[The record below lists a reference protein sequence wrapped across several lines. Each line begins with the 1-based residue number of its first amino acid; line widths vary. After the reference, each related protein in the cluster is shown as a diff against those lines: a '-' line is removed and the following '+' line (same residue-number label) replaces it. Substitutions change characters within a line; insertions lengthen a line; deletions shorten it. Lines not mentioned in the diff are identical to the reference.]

1 MVITTSL
8 FLLALYG
15 QAPAASRTGSEDAAT
30 RAAAAA
36 EKAAAAAQTAAEAAA
51 KAAEAAARVSGQ
63 APAVAAAAPAAPAP
77 SQWAGSVGL
86 GLIYLSGNSKAVT
99 FNGTAVA
106 EHKSEHWIYGLK
118 ALAVYGTSRAASA
131 DPNSESQV
139 NALGAS
145 LQLRGDR
152 RLTQS
157 LSVYL
162 LGGAETDHVKSVEFR
177 GYGEAGG
184 SIIWLDTKEGELSK
198 TFLRTD
204 LAFRYSNESRFQYYP
219 SGMSL
224 PNATL
229 YAPRFGLAFR
239 YNLSKGIGFLQDA
252 EILPNVTGDSRV
264 LVNSLSK
271 LTARLIQSF
280 SLAVGFTVA
289 FDSSP
294 APGKKDTDTALT
306 VGLEYSL

>member
-1 MVITTSL
+1 MFSI
-8 FLLALYG
+8 
-15 QAPAASRTGSEDAAT
+15 
-30 RAAAAA
+30 
-36 EKAAAAAQTAAEAAA
+36 
-51 KAAEAAARVSGQ
+51 
-63 APAVAAAAPAAPAP
+63 
-77 SQWAGSVGL
+77 
-86 GLIYLSGNSKAVT
+86 
-99 FNGTAVA
+99 
-106 EHKSEHWIYGLK
+106 
-118 ALAVYGTSRAASA
+118 
-131 DPNSESQV
+131 
-139 NALGAS
+139 
-145 LQLRGDR
+145 
-152 RLTQS
+152 
-157 LSVYL
+157 YL

-184 SIIWLDTKEGELSK
+184 SIIWLDTKEADLSK

-204 LAFRYSNESRFQYYP
+204 LAFRYANESRFQYYP

-239 YNLSKGIGFLQDA
+239 YSLSKEVGFLQDA

-271 LTARLIQSF
+271 LTTRLAQSF

-294 APGKKDTDTALT
+294 ALGKKDTDTALT
-306 VGLEYSL
+306 VGLEYAL